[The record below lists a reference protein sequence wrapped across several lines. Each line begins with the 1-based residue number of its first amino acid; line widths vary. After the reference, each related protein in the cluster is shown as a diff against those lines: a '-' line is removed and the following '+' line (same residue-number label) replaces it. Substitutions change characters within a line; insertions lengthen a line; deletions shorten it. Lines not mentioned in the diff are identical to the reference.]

1 MISFLSEPY
10 QKHIILHQ
18 KNYDFCLA
26 MVWAHAKPPAGQQG
40 VRGEGFEESSVPF
53 PKALVLLGS
62 LADGVD
68 DGAIALPLAALGGPR
83 CFSCWVQLIAEL
95 PLSCGGQ
102 CGLMASAV
110 ERRSRP
116 LMWEAGC

>member
-40 VRGEGFEESSVPF
+40 GRGEGFEESSVPF

-68 DGAIALPLAALGGPR
+68 DGAIALTLSVCLTALV
-83 CFSCWVQLIAEL
+83 FQLL
-95 PLSCGGQ
+95 G
-102 CGLMASAV
+102 AV
-110 ERRSRP
+110 DR
-116 LMWEAGC
+116 